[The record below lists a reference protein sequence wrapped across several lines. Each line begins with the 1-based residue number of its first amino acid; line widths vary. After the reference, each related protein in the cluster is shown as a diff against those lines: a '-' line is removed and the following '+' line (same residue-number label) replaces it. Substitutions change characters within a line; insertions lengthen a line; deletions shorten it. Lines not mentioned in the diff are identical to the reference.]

1 MNVKLLR
8 IITGEE
14 VLAEVLS
21 EDASSVTVQ
30 NGLVVLPNANGVG
43 FAPWATV
50 ISKENKEITL
60 SREHLVYV
68 VDCDDS
74 VQDKYESIFGTI
86 VKPETK
92 KTDSMK
98 SLKTPLRYPGGKS
111 RACTKMDQY
120 FPDLRNYKQ
129 FREPFL
135 GGGSVAIHI
144 TKKYPTLDIW
154 VNDLYEPLYNFWCV
168 LRDDHKIC
176 VKL

>member
-21 EDASSVTVQ
+21 EDENTVTVQ

-50 ISKENKEITL
+50 ISKEKKEITL

-68 VDCDDS
+68 VECDDS
-74 VQDKYESIFGTI
+74 VQDKYESIFGKI

-92 KTDSMK
+92 K
-98 SLKTPLRYPGGKS
+98 LIL
-111 RACTKMDQY
+111 
-120 FPDLRNYKQ
+120 
-129 FREPFL
+129 
-135 GGGSVAIHI
+135 
-144 TKKYPTLDIW
+144 
-154 VNDLYEPLYNFWCV
+154 
-168 LRDDHKIC
+168 
-176 VKL
+176 

>member
-21 EDASSVTVQ
+21 EDENTVTVQ

-74 VQDKYESIFGTI
+74 VQDKYESAFGTI

-92 KTDSMK
+92 K
-98 SLKTPLRYPGGKS
+98 LIL
-111 RACTKMDQY
+111 
-120 FPDLRNYKQ
+120 
-129 FREPFL
+129 
-135 GGGSVAIHI
+135 
-144 TKKYPTLDIW
+144 
-154 VNDLYEPLYNFWCV
+154 
-168 LRDDHKIC
+168 
-176 VKL
+176 